1 MFVRT
6 NAGVLDDVNVGHDD
20 EDGDYGV
27 LAERFESEGEQGVGE
42 GEQGVV
48 YELSDGEWKVLGP
61 KSLENTLKFM
71 KAVKAV

>member
-48 YELSDGEWKVLGP
+48 YELSDGE
-61 KSLENTLKFM
+61 
-71 KAVKAV
+71 